1 MTKKLPQGADQQ
13 GRYPEA
19 AEACTDIMGDER
31 PEYAWPYRK
40 DSVLVEWFIWGVV
53 ILTMVGAVV
62 GLFAGW

>member
-13 GRYPEA
+13 GRHPEA

-31 PEYAWPYRK
+31 PEYAWPYHK